1 MGGLSVLVVVTG
13 NAGVGDFR
21 EASVQPRPNLL
32 RCVRTTTPLRPGD
45 RHPGGGD
52 PDEGRRA

>member
-13 NAGVGDFR
+13 KTGVGDFR
-21 EASVQPRPNLL
+21 EAGVQPRPDLL
-32 RCVRTTTPLRPGD
+32 RCVRTAPPFRPGD